1 MSKLPKLMGKFKKT
15 MSEQQQIMGKQ
26 LKTMSKLSENNFITA
41 GNDRYTKNDFK
52 TEQKVKM
59 PELMSKW
66 LNSYVQVAEN
76 NVNGKKRCLNKQKLC
91 QSS

>member
-41 GNDRYTKNDFK
+41 GNDRY
-52 TEQKVKM
+52 QK
-59 PELMSKW
+59 
-66 LNSYVQVAEN
+66 
-76 NVNGKKRCLNKQKLC
+76 
-91 QSS
+91 